1 MMQIRSV
8 TFLSSEFEDPFLP
21 AQTPSSAGDIF
32 FAGLG
37 SRLLAVF
44 FDSLVMMAFCVVLR
58 MVTASFQAFNFDDVL
73 MSNIQLY
80 GTMMIFLLYFGT
92 CEVLMKGKTPG
103 KILLGIHVVNNFG
116 EIPSVIR
123 LLIRNLTRVIDVLAM
138 GLGLG
143 MILKTKRQQR
153 LGDWIAGTQVVRLAR
168 VPGAKPSN
176 LLELFQDWGLI
187 ELKAKHQRQNIPA
200 SLVARIN
207 SLTRRPHDNSHVDLR
222 FSLTEEMQ

>member
-8 TFLSSEFEDPFLP
+8 TFLSSEFEDPFLV
-21 AQTPSSAGDIF
+21 AQPPVDAGDIY

-44 FDSLVMMAFCVVLR
+44 FDSLIMIALCVVLR
-58 MVTASFQAFNFDDVL
+58 MITASFQAFNFNDVL

-80 GTMMIFLLYFGT
+80 GTMMILLLYFGT
-92 CEVLMKGKTPG
+92 SEIAMKGKTPG
-103 KILLGIHVVNNFG
+103 KMLLGIHVVNNFG
-116 EIPSVIR
+116 EIPSITR
-123 LLIRNLTRVIDVLAM
+123 LLIRNLTRAIDVLAM
-138 GLGLG
+138 GLGVG

-168 VPGAKPSN
+168 VPGSKPGN
-176 LLELFQDWGLI
+176 LPELFQDWGLI
-187 ELKAKHQRQNIPA
+187 ELKTKHERQDIPA

-207 SLTRRPHDNSHVDLR
+207 SLTRRPHENSHVDLR
-222 FSLTEEMQ
+222 FSFSENN